1 MSGFEIAGLRQ
12 SQVIGTIGTN
22 GTLSEEFDL
31 TGYGMPMLLLD
42 NLTLGTLTFLV
53 SDKPLAPGVNT
64 YRQVLDNT
72 GTAKSVG
79 PISGNVAIA
88 CDYIIQTIG
97 PARYV
102 RLLMSSAQANG
113 PRCCFVVKA

>member
-1 MSGFEIAGLRQ
+1 MSGFEVVAHRQ

-22 GTLSEEFDL
+22 GTLSEELDL
-31 TGYGMPMLLLD
+31 TGYSMPMLLMD

-53 SDKPLAPGVNT
+53 SDQPLSKGNT

-79 PISGNVAIA
+79 PISGNVAIS

>member
-1 MSGFEIAGLRQ
+1 MTGVEING
-12 SQVIGTIGTN
+12 SVPSMVIGTIGTN

-31 TGYGMPMLLLD
+31 GPYTFPMLLID
-42 NLTLGTLTFLV
+42 NATLGTLTFLV

-79 PISGNVAIA
+79 PISGNVAVA
-88 CDYIIQTIG
+88 SDYIMQTIG